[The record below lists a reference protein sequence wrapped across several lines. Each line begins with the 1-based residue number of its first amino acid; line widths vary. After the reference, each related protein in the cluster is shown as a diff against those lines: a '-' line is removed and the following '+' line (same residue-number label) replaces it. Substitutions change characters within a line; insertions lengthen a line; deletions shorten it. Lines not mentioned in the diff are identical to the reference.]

1 MPYNVSTPFLCAWY
15 GSFGIYQDNSSSHK
29 INSGFVLNTGDQVLE
44 WNGVPL
50 TGKTFEDVQ
59 KLVSQTEGEVEIVV
73 KR

>member
-1 MPYNVSTPFLCAWY
+1 MPHNVNTSFLCAGC
-15 GSFGIYQDNSSSHK
+15 GSFGIYQDNSSPHK
-29 INSGFVLNTGDQVLE
+29 FNSGFVLNAGDQVLE

-50 TGKTFEDVQ
+50 MGKTFEDVQ